1 MQDRL
6 FCGPGAGDLR
16 SNAFLRTLFP
26 KGKKMID
33 TIKFLTSQ
41 IVSWAAALL
50 ELIFVIVLIYIVVKA
65 MILFVRKDPEAMDY
79 LGSGINHS
87 LSFLM
92 VSEILKTV
100 IYETIQDF
108 TALAICV
115 GLRVFF
121 SWVNSR
127 EIAARHKEHEQNLSS
142 QHK

>member
-1 MQDRL
+1 
-6 FCGPGAGDLR
+6 
-16 SNAFLRTLFP
+16 
-26 KGKKMID
+26 MIE
-33 TIKFLTSQ
+33 IVRNVTSL

-50 ELIFVIVLIYIVVKA
+50 ELIFVIVLIFIVIKA
-65 MILFVRKDPEAMDY
+65 MILFVKKDPDAMDY
-79 LGSGINHS
+79 LGNGINHS

-127 EIAARHKEHEQNLSS
+127 EIAARHKEHEQSILN